1 LTRHTKMK
9 TYQSVGSFRV
19 RSEENI
25 ELEEA
30 CEGRRG
36 VEKYCRWDL
45 FVMSRKVPTSRNS
58 CDRQ

>member
-1 LTRHTKMK
+1 MK

-36 VEKYCRWDL
+36 VEKYCRRDL
-45 FVMSRKVPTSRNS
+45 FVVSRKVPTSRNS

>member
-1 LTRHTKMK
+1 MK

-30 CEGRRG
+30 CEGRG
-36 VEKYCRWDL
+36 GGEAL
-45 FVMSRKVPTSRNS
+45 
-58 CDRQ
+58 